1 MGWSCSHSLGP
12 SSGGAPSHP
21 ATATLLC
28 PGREAGCGKAETRRG
43 GISLE
48 DLPEKCHAGSDE
60 ERNLDRERAWVG
72 GERKEDLSQLK
83 RSLSV
88 SFWFCRMLTD
98 DGPVAE

>member
-21 ATATLLC
+21 ATATATLLC

-60 ERNLDRERAWVG
+60 ERNLDREREPGWG
-72 GERKEDLSQLK
+72 GVWGAKEKKIS
-83 RSLSV
+83 
-88 SFWFCRMLTD
+88 
-98 DGPVAE
+98 AN

>member
-21 ATATLLC
+21 APVTPLC
-28 PGREAGCGKAETRRG
+28 PGREAGCGNSETRRG

-60 ERNLDRERAWVG
+60 ERNLDREREPGW
-72 GERKEDLSQLK
+72 GEREKKIS
-83 RSLSV
+83 
-88 SFWFCRMLTD
+88 
-98 DGPVAE
+98 AN